1 MQQEINSMKLI
12 RKQWLA
18 FYQKVLGGL
27 LVMLGFSGCD
37 NIGADMYGT
46 PYADF
51 SIKGTV
57 ADEDGK
63 PIPSATVIIRDLGYK
78 GGNLDYPDL
87 YIDENYNNVLTTDS
101 EGQYGVTRQGFA
113 SETLFRIVAK
123 DASHESDSL
132 EVTLAPPGSNDTW
145 YEGEAKETVNIT
157 LKKKNEQD

>member
-1 MQQEINSMKLI
+1 MLVMKQIQNKWFSL
-12 RKQWLA
+12 W
-18 FYQKVLGGL
+18 QKIFGSL
-27 LVMLGFSGCD
+27 LMMLGFSACD
-37 NIGADMYGT
+37 GPAAGMYGMPT
-46 PYADF
+46 ADF
-51 SIKGTV
+51 TIKGQVT
-57 ADEDGK
+57 DEDGK
-63 PIPSATVIIRDLGYK
+63 PISSATVIIRDLGYK

-123 DASHESDSL
+123 DASHESDSV
-132 EVTLAPPGSNDTW
+132 EVTLVPPGSNDTW